1 MICISMP
8 RVSSFALRVVALVL
22 LLGAGVLFSP
32 ALHGQARSKRLILKD
47 GSYQSAVR
55 WEVKGDRV
63 RYFSAERYEWEELP
77 TSLIDWPA
85 TEKYEQEL
93 QEGISA
99 EEKRLAAEDEAERKA
114 QEAKT
119 PVVAPGVQLPDTG
132 GVYLLDV
139 YQERPELVELVQSGG
154 EIHKDMGR
162 TILSAAINP
171 ISLSTKQ
178 TIEIPGARGRVQA
191 HSTQP
196 VIYLDIN
203 ESVATDDT
211 APDAN
216 KPDANKSDTK
226 KQKLPDLAQRFRI
239 VQLEKKKDSRVIG
252 NLKIMFYGTMSQQEN
267 LISTQVEQVTSE
279 WIKVTPAAS
288 LKPGEYAVAEMLAEK
303 QMNLF
308 VWDFG
313 VDPSAP
319 QNPSAWTPVQPK
331 TTPAGTDDTPVL
343 QSRPH

>member
-1 MICISMP
+1 MICISML

-22 LLGAGVLFSP
+22 LLGAMVLFSP
-32 ALHGQARSKRLILKD
+32 SLYGQARSKRLILKD

-63 RYFSAERYEWEELP
+63 RYFSAERYEWEEFP

-99 EEKRLAAEDEAERKA
+99 EEKRLAAEDEAERKVE
-114 QEAKT
+114 EAKT
-119 PVVAPGVQLPDTG
+119 PVVAPGVKLPDTG

-139 YQERPELVELVQSGG
+139 YQERPELIELVQNGG

-178 TIEIPGARGRVQA
+178 PIEIPGARGRGQA

-196 VIYLDIN
+196 VIHPDIN
-203 ESVATDDT
+203 ESLATH
-211 APDAN
+211 AP
-216 KPDANKSDTK
+216 PPHT
-226 KQKLPDLAQRFRI
+226 
-239 VQLEKKKDSRVIG
+239 
-252 NLKIMFYGTMSQQEN
+252 
-267 LISTQVEQVTSE
+267 TQ
-279 WIKVTPAAS
+279 PAARPTATS
-288 LKPGEYAVAEMLAEK
+288 K
-303 QMNLF
+303 Q
-308 VWDFG
+308 
-313 VDPSAP
+313 
-319 QNPSAWTPVQPK
+319 
-331 TTPAGTDDTPVL
+331 
-343 QSRPH
+343 